1 MQIRITSRREVAEIN
16 TILVDSEIDV
26 AHISY
31 NSPDNALD
39 IVGWAIEWSLS
50 EYERIIWPF
59 CYRIHPRRHWSLSIY
74 DIINWSM
81 ISTGS
86 ARRGDWH
93 TFGMISLVGNK
104 YTIDTYDGVSIQ
116 VVVSAVNG
124 TLDMSDDIDWSK
136 PARSICMCATEWPGR
151 PPTR

>member
-1 MQIRITSRREVAEIN
+1 MRIRITSQQEIAEIN

-31 NSPDNALD
+31 NSCDNALA

-50 EYERIIWPF
+50 KYERIIWPL
-59 CYRIHPRRHWSLSIY
+59 CYRMHPRRHWTMSIY
-74 DIINWSM
+74 DIVNWSM
-81 ISTGS
+81 ISNGS
-86 ARRGDWH
+86 ARRGGWH
-93 TFGMISLVGNK
+93 TFGMISLAGNK

-124 TLDMSDDIDWSK
+124 TLYMSEDIEWSK
-136 PARSICMCATEWPGR
+136 PARSICIRAAV
-151 PPTR
+151 